1 MSHWQIVRCAI
12 KKLTVLGSFTRF
24 FSLIILFTERKCIFH
39 QKMPLFA
46 CHPLTFEGI
55 FHSHRLSNAKKRDK
69 KHKLSSDIFVHCQL
83 PDTRTARWNVWPI
96 KCFSWTH
103 FTIPILLF
111 YLYFIFIV
119 VDFVPCHFF
128 FALFFPFV
136 LRFFV
141 CVCACSCSRSH
152 TRVYALAIPFYL
164 LTHYMRSFSIYR
176 YEKYKL
182 THTDTATATT
192 DTVVEESQI
201 HVLLVHINII
211 KIFIICD
218 YNCSCVSV

>member
-1 MSHWQIVRCAI
+1 MQ
-12 KKLTVLGSFTRF
+12 KTR
-24 FSLIILFTERKCIFH
+24 
-39 QKMPLFA
+39 Q
-46 CHPLTFEGI
+46 
-55 FHSHRLSNAKKRDK
+55 

-141 CVCACSCSRSH
+141 CVCVLMLTLAHSCVRARHSILFVNSL
-152 TRVYALAIPFYL
+152 YAFIFYL
-164 LTHYMRSFSIYR
+164 SIW
-176 YEKYKL
+176 KIQ
-182 THTDTATATT
+182 THTHWHSHSHHRHSGRR
-192 DTVVEESQI
+192 ESNPCFIGTYQ
-201 HVLLVHINII
+201 HHKNI
-211 KIFIICD
+211 
-218 YNCSCVSV
+218 YNMRL